1 MIDGVFVVDKPGGAT
16 SHDLVARLRKHL
28 GMRAVGHAGTLD
40 PMATGVLLLLAGE
53 ATKLSPYLTLEHKT
67 YLAEVRFGVAT
78 DTDDV
83 EGQVVRQALLTAGSL
98 QPDAVLAA
106 LAAER
111 ERTLQT
117 PPAVSAIQI
126 GGERAYRLVRRG
138 ETPVLEPRAVRVISL
153 ELRALGSDRLELEVT
168 ASKGYYVRALARD
181 LGERLGLPAC
191 LGALRRTESGG
202 FSLAEAH
209 AWPLAATAAPL
220 SLTEAARRCLPTAE
234 LTPDGARR
242 AKLGQPVAPEHF
254 ESAPNPDVPSA
265 WLEHGELV
273 AIGSVREDAYRVLRG
288 FGPRG
293 DAHARPR

>member
-67 YLAEVRFGVAT
+67 YLAEVRFGLAT

-83 EGQVVRQALLTAGSL
+83 EGHVVRESPLPPGALA
-98 QPDAVLAA
+98 QDVVLAA
-106 LAAER
+106 LTAER
-111 ERTLQT
+111 ERTQQT

-138 ETPVLEPRAVRVISL
+138 ETPVLEPRSVRVLRL
-153 ELRALGSDRLELEVT
+153 ELSALGADRLELEVT

-191 LGALRRTESGG
+191 LSALRRTESGG

-209 AWPLAATAAPL
+209 AWPLAAGAVPL
-220 SLTEAARRCLPTAE
+220 SISEAARRCLPTAE
-234 LTPDGARR
+234 LTPNGARR
-242 AKLGQPVAPEHF
+242 ARLGQAVAPEDF
-254 ESAPNPDVPSA
+254 EVAPNPDVPSA

-273 AIGSVREDAYRVLRG
+273 AVGALREDAYRVLRG
-288 FGPRG
+288 FGPR
-293 DAHARPR
+293 

>member
-16 SHDLVARLRKHL
+16 SHDLVARLRKQL

-67 YLAEVRFGVAT
+67 YLAEVRFGLAT

-83 EGQVVRQALLTAGSL
+83 EGRPVREAPVPAGALGE
-98 QPDAVLAA
+98 PAVLGA

-126 GGERAYRLVRRG
+126 DGERAHRLVRRG
-138 ETPVLEPRAVRVISL
+138 EIPVLEPRAVRVLRL
-153 ELRALGSDRLELEVT
+153 ELGALHADRLDLEVT

-209 AWPLAATAAPL
+209 PWPLAEGAVPL
-220 SLTEAARRCLPTAE
+220 SLTAAARRCLPSAE
-234 LTPDGARR
+234 LTPEGARK
-242 AKLGQPVAPEHF
+242 AKLGQGIAPEHF
-254 ESAPNPDVPSA
+254 ETAPDPDAPAA
-265 WLEHGELV
+265 WFHDGELV
-273 AIGSVREDAYRVLRG
+273 AVGSVRDGAYRVLRG
-288 FGPRG
+288 FGPR
-293 DAHARPR
+293 